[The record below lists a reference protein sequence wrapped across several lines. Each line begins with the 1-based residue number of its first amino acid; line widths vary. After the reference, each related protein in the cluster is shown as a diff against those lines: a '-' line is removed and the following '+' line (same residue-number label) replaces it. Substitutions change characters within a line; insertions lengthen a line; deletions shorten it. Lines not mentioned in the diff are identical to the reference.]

1 MTYMRF
7 MPMLLLAAAVCSSCS
22 PSADDRQ
29 KDPHGDLIWAAR
41 HGDVATMRNLAAC
54 GVDLDASSTV
64 DLKFVFPDFD
74 HRGRTALQHAVVKDQ
89 VEAVRVLLECG
100 ADPDAQQSGAT
111 PLFIAAGKK
120 DLTMFRLLLE
130 AGADVNVTKAWTQT
144 PAAKNDGDLWPVVEN
159 ALARAYGGLSPK
171 GTTKRRRATDGPC
184 RQ

>member
-1 MTYMRF
+1 MRF
-7 MPMLLLAAAVCSSCS
+7 ITVLLLAAALCSSCS
-22 PSADDRQ
+22 PSAEDLQ

-41 HGDVATMRNLAAC
+41 HGDVATVRNLAAR

-64 DLKFVFPDFD
+64 SLKFVFPDFD

-89 VEAVRVLLECG
+89 VNAVRVLLLCG
-100 ADPDAQQSGAT
+100 ADPDAQQAGAT
-111 PLFIAAGKK
+111 PLFIAATKK

-159 ALARAYGGLSPK
+159 ALARAYGGQPPK
-171 GTTKRRRATDGPC
+171 GATQRTPPTDGRC
-184 RQ
+184 RE

>member
-7 MPMLLLAAAVCSSCS
+7 VPVLLLAAAVSSSCA
-22 PSADDRQ
+22 PSADDLQ

-41 HGDVATMRNLAAC
+41 HGDVATIRNLAAR
-54 GVDLDASSTV
+54 GVDLDASPTV

-89 VEAVRVLLECG
+89 VDAVRVLLEWG

-111 PLFIAAGKK
+111 PLFIAATKT
-120 DLTMFRLLLE
+120 DLTMFRLLLD

-144 PAAKNDGDLWPVVEN
+144 PAAKDDGDLWPVMEN
-159 ALARAYGGLSPK
+159 ALARAYGGQSPK
-171 GTTKRRRATDGPC
+171 GATERTRATDGPS